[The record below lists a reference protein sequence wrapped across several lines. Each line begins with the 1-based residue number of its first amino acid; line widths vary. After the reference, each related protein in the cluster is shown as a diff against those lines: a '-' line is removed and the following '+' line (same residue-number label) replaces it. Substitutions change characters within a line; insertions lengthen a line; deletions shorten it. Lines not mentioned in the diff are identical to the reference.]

1 MSAAHTFRS
10 YSDTTLHGI
19 ARFLRDYTPAYME
32 TEWIKEQRRLVKAE
46 LEARAKEKAE
56 ACKP

>member
-1 MSAAHTFRS
+1 MSAADTFRS
-10 YSDTTLHGI
+10 YSDTALRGI
-19 ARFLRDYTPAYME
+19 AGFLQEYRPEWKE

-46 LEARAKEKAE
+46 LEARAKEKDE